1 MSDLSKNIGICYFV
15 SKANSLIHE
24 TTKVFYRFRSEYP
37 VDEGL
42 LNRCAILSAAY
53 YFRRKGACPTLAVL
67 EDLGMGPKE
76 LEEVQIYFDRFS
88 DEPLCCFYDYSSEVE
103 KLISESARSRG
114 ALSLVFIPQFQG
126 KRREIEEYL
135 TLPKAIESGSKTQKN

>member
-15 SKANSLIHE
+15 SKANNLIHE

-42 LNRCAILSAAY
+42 LHRCAILSAAY
-53 YFRRKGACPTLAVL
+53 YFRRKGAGPTLAVL
-67 EDLGMGPKE
+67 EDLGMGQEE
-76 LEEVQIYFDRFS
+76 LKEVQIYFDRFS
-88 DEPLCCFYDYSSEVE
+88 DEPLSCFYDYASEIE

-114 ALSLVFIPQFQG
+114 VLDLVFVPQFQG
-126 KRREIEEYL
+126 KRREIDGFL
-135 TLPKAIESGSKTQKN
+135 ILPKAIESPSKNRQN

>member
-15 SKANSLIHE
+15 SKANNLIHE

-42 LNRCAILSAAY
+42 LHRCAILSAAY
-53 YFRRKGACPTLAVL
+53 YFRRKGTGPTLAIL
-67 EDLGMGPKE
+67 EDLGMGPEE
-76 LEEVQIYFDRFS
+76 LKEVQIYFDRFS
-88 DEPLCCFYDYSSEVE
+88 DEPLSCFYDYSSEIE

-114 ALSLVFIPQFQG
+114 VLDLVFVPQFQG
-126 KRREIEEYL
+126 KRREIDDYL
-135 TLPKAIESGSKTQKN
+135 TLPKAIESARKKRQN